1 MLEPAL
7 SLPTPPPLATLSGG
21 RETISTAKDQHG
33 GSGSPLTVG
42 GGGGPAARPALFQEA
57 LKDKRAPMQGKSSS
71 ARNKDGTGERPP
83 HANAKN
89 DTKL

>member
-42 GGGGPAARPALFQEA
+42 GGGPAARPALFQEA

-83 HANAKN
+83 HAN
-89 DTKL
+89 TS